1 MKTLYLLA
9 FLFSLTLV
17 HADSNTTLDGYAPTL
32 KNKIDTSVY
41 DWNALDTK
49 WLNMR
54 ALGMI
59 GVDGSHFIQD
69 DASKL
74 QVGDLSSYNDANI
87 RAIRIGAVGT
97 INFERPWVYLIAASL
112 NSLSRDFESGLDD
125 KRTLLDFL
133 IGIPLWGDYARM
145 QIGKMK
151 APISMGR
158 NMGLIFEQIMERPMH
173 LDTLLPSRNIGIGF
187 SDMILDKRVH
197 YRVGVYN
204 DWLEKDALSSS
215 QANQQYVGRLT
226 TVAYED
232 KKETRLLHLGIGYRY
247 DDIREGTLQYTTRP
261 EEFYVD
267 PWLNTGEFDA
277 QSSNTYNLEL
287 TYMDGPL
294 WVSAEYTSTSVSSEQ
309 NADPTF
315 NGYHV
320 GANYFITGEHRGYNY
335 RLGQVRRVTPLLGNS
350 NRGVGAIELSIR
362 HSYMDLNSGAITGGE
377 MDINA
382 LGVIWH
388 PRRDIQVQAQ
398 YSRVN
403 LHNENMQPPSSI
415 AKSKTDIIQLRLVL
429 LIE

>member
-17 HADSNTTLDGYAPTL
+17 HADSNTTDGYAPTL
-32 KNKIDTSVY
+32 KNKTDTSVY

-49 WLNMR
+49 WINMR

-59 GVDGSHFIQD
+59 AVDGSYLMQD
-69 DASKL
+69 DTSKSH
-74 QVGDLSSYNDANI
+74 VGDLSSYNEANI

-112 NSLSRDFESGLDD
+112 NSLSRDFESGVDD
-125 KRTLLDFL
+125 ERTLLDFL
-133 IGIPLWGDYARM
+133 VGIPLWGDYARI

-158 NMGLIFEQIMERPMH
+158 NMGLIFDQVMERPMH

-187 SDMILDKRVH
+187 SDMILDKRLH
-197 YRVGVYN
+197 YRIGIYN
-204 DWLEKDALSSS
+204 DWLEKNSLSIS
-215 QANQQYVGRLT
+215 QANQQYIGRLT
-226 TVAYED
+226 AVAYED
-232 KKETRLLHLGIGYRY
+232 KKATRLLHLGVGYRY
-247 DDIREGTLQYTTRP
+247 DDIREGTLHYTTRP

-267 PWLNTGEFDA
+267 PWLNTGEFEA
-277 QSSNTYNLEL
+277 QSSDTYNLEFS
-287 TYMDGPL
+287 YMDGPL
-294 WVSAEYTSTSVSSEQ
+294 WLSAEYTSTSVNSQQ
-309 NADPTF
+309 NDNPTF

-335 RLGQVRRVTPLLGNS
+335 RLGQVRRVTPLLS
-350 NRGVGAIELSIR
+350 TSDRGVGAIELSIR
-362 HSYMDLNSGAITGGE
+362 HSFMNLNSGTINGGE

-382 LGVIWH
+382 LGIIWH
-388 PRRDIQVQAQ
+388 PIRDIQLQAQ
-398 YSRVN
+398 YSRAN
-403 LHNENMQPPSSI
+403 LHNANMQPSSSTT
-415 AKSKTDIIQLRLVL
+415 KSKTDIIQLRVVL